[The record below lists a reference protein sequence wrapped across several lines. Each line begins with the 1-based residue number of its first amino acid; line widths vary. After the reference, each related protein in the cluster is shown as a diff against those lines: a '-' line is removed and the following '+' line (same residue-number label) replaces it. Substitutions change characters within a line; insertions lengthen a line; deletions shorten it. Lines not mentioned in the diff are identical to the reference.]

1 MNLNSIVKPNM
12 NISRSINLDRDY
24 RQEAT
29 IKDYHV
35 TAKTLEILSRFA
47 DSLEGE
53 KVNAWS
59 LTGPYG
65 MGKSAFVNYLLTLTG
80 PQNDSPTV
88 IALEKLKQSNK
99 PLYNRLAK
107 GLEQV
112 GGQAGFLRLPI
123 TAAYEPANISLARG
137 LYNAIKSEQ
146 FKNKSKIM
154 ATLNHILQSK
164 AVESGDLFAV
174 FQNVRD
180 SIDMPMVIVIDEFGK
195 NLDYMSTHHDRGDI
209 FIMQQLAEMSSV
221 YLWVCLHQAF
231 DGYASGL
238 SALQRHEWSKVQ
250 GRFEDI
256 SFVESTSQM
265 LSLIRKTLIYNVNGE
280 YKVRLEN
287 WADNVYNF
295 IHNTNIVG
303 KKDLN
308 YDNILNIY
316 PLHPVTAI
324 ALIELCTRFAQND
337 RTLLS
342 FMCNGERYAL
352 STFLER
358 TTIEEDKELPAVGL
372 DYLYDYF
379 FNISVTA
386 YLNRAESQRWIE
398 IQDIIDQNGELLDV
412 EEKILKSIGVL
423 NLLSGSLGLKA
434 TSEIITSVIN
444 QTTGLDKKLIEEKL
458 ANLVNRGILL
468 YREYAGEYRLW
479 EGSDFNVYQAITDR
493 KEKLEIGEL
502 HEILQ
507 KYLPLYPVIASRHS
521 YKTGTVRRF
530 ERKWMAEENLN
541 ENIAPQEGFDG
552 LFLYCFGTLKEPT
565 FVPKICADGRPIII
579 AYTPSQSTLHELALE
594 VAAARSVLDESP
606 ELKHDSVARKEI
618 KYRIKVAE
626 EHFRSFL
633 EQIYT
638 PGSEK
643 VTWYSEGIIVPITN
657 TKMLSAT
664 LSDLCDSYYHKCPPV
679 RNEMISYEKLSSA
692 ATRARRELIEAMVT
706 KEREENLGL
715 KGFGP
720 EVAIFKTLLQYEGL
734 HVKDEQTG
742 YWRFTLI
749 GRNKS
754 KYEALWS
761 EIDQCLDEAA
771 EKGIT
776 VEDIIARLKAP
787 PFGLRQGPAP
797 IYICLYLIVC
807 SDNIA
812 VFQEGTYR
820 PYLSASVAALLIKR
834 PDLFTIK
841 KYIFTDLDRAVFN
854 TYESILKTARI
865 EGITGLRNTTLLS
878 VVGPL
883 VKFVEDLPAYT
894 KKTRQISKEARQV
907 RLAIQNSV
915 DPARLIFEDLPK
927 AVGVNLKD
935 KDSMSLNKQL
945 EKRLKSALYE
955 LQQAFPNL
963 KNKVRKT
970 MLNVFA
976 CDTLETLYEI
986 QRNKIIPLVEICDD
1000 WELKPILFAF
1010 KRDTL
1015 DAAEWVNGIAGR
1027 VMGKPIDSWN
1037 DSDLATFE
1045 SRLHD
1050 YADRINH
1057 LGAIASVKTK
1067 SIEKGSRVISMMMPD
1082 GSFRR
1087 AIVAG
1092 AANDSEIIKK
1102 AKEIIANATR
1112 DQAKAILVAL
1122 AEELL
1127 EDI

>member
-12 NISRSINLDRDY
+12 KIARSINLDRDY
-24 RQEAT
+24 GQEAP
-29 IKDYHV
+29 IKDYHI

-65 MGKSAFVNYLLTLTG
+65 MGKSAFANYLLTLTG
-80 PQNDSPTV
+80 PQNDLATAM
-88 IALEKLKQSNK
+88 ALKKLKQSNI

-107 GLEQV
+107 GLRQV
-112 GGQAGFLRLPI
+112 GGKARFLRVPI
-123 TAAYEPANISLARG
+123 TAAYEPVNNSLARG
-137 LYNAIKSEQ
+137 LYNVIKDER
-146 FKNKSKIM
+146 FKDKSKIM
-154 ATLNHILQSK
+154 ATLNHILQRK
-164 AVESGDLFAV
+164 AVESSDLFAV

-265 LSLIRKTLIYNVNGE
+265 LSLIRKALKYSVNGE
-280 YKVRLEN
+280 YKGRLEN
-287 WADNVYNF
+287 WANNAYNF
-295 IHNTNIVG
+295 IHNTNIVA
-303 KKDLN
+303 KKDFN
-308 YDNILNIY
+308 YDSILSIY

-352 STFLER
+352 STFIER
-358 TTIEEDKELPAVGL
+358 TTIEEGKELPAVGL

-398 IQDIIDQNGELLDV
+398 IQDIIDLNGKLLDV
-412 EEKILKSIGVL
+412 EEKILKTIGVL

-434 TSEIITSVIN
+434 TPEITISVIK
-444 QTTGLDKKLIEEKL
+444 QTSGLDKQLIEENL

-479 EGSDFNVYQAITDR
+479 EGSDFNIYQAITDK

-530 ERKWMAEENLN
+530 ERKWMADENLS

-565 FVPKICADGRPIII
+565 FVPKICADGRPLII
-579 AYTPSQSTLHELALE
+579 AYTPAQTTLCELALE
-594 VAAARSVLDESP
+594 VAAARSVLDDSP

-643 VTWYSEGIIVPITN
+643 VTWYSEGNKVPIAD

-664 LSDLCDSYYHKCPPV
+664 LSALCDSYYHKCPPV

-692 ATRARRELIEAMVT
+692 AARARRELIEAMIT
-706 KEREENLGL
+706 NEREENLGL

-734 HVKDEQTG
+734 HVKDKQTG
-742 YWRFTLI
+742 YWRFTLE
-749 GRNKS
+749 GKNKS

-761 EIDQCLDEAA
+761 EIDQCLDKAA

-776 VEDIIARLKAP
+776 VEDIIALLKAP

-812 VFQEGTYR
+812 VFQEGTYC
-820 PYLSASVAALLIKR
+820 PYLSASAAALLIKR
-834 PDLFTIK
+834 PDLFTLK
-841 KYIFTDLDRAVFN
+841 KYIFTDIDRAVFN

-865 EGITGLRNTTLLS
+865 EGKPGLRNTTLLS

-894 KKTRQISKEARQV
+894 KKTRQISREARQV

-927 AVGVNLKD
+927 AVGVNLND
-935 KDSMSLNKQL
+935 KDSIPLNKLL
-945 EKRLKSALYE
+945 EKRLKLALYE

-963 KNKVRKT
+963 KDKVQNT

-976 CDTLETLYEI
+976 CDTLEALHES
-986 QRNKIIPLVEICDD
+986 QCNRVMPLVEICDD
-1000 WELKPILFAF
+1000 WELKPVLLAI

-1015 DAAEWVNGIAGR
+1015 NAAEWVNGIAGR
-1027 VMGKPIDSWN
+1027 VMGKPIDSWG

-1045 SRLHD
+1045 SKLHD

-1057 LGAIASVKTK
+1057 LEAITSVKTK
-1067 SIEKGSRVISMMMPD
+1067 TIEEGSRVISMMMPD

-1087 AIVAG
+1087 AVVTG
-1092 AANDSEIIKK
+1092 AAKESEVKKK
-1102 AKEIIANATR
+1102 AKDIIANTTR
-1112 DQAKAILVAL
+1112 DQAKALLVAL

-1127 EDI
+1127 EET